1 MATTAIEHAPD
12 TVLSDFFRSDIGNL
26 WLNHLTHF
34 LSERHGFD
42 NFGCACTKQI
52 ELRCYDGD
60 RASHLTRVSRRVRG
74 RVSQGINTGFG
85 SNGTANNHVDSTV
98 SIICCRSTRVI
109 ECLLGRDFN

>member
-1 MATTAIEHAPD
+1 MATTPIEHASN
-12 TVLSDFFRSDIGNL
+12 TVLSDFFWSDVGNL
-26 WLNHLTHF
+26 RLNHLTHF

-98 SIICCRSTRVI
+98 SIIRCGSTGVI
-109 ECLLGRDFN
+109 ECLLGRNLN